1 MLNVPEHLMVPSS
14 VLEWLA
20 RNMLYGG
27 GGVFM
32 HGNKMIK
39 LNKEMVDK
47 VFGFPGGTVPYILSS
62 QDPEIVK
69 EVETIRKQY
78 LQGNKI
84 PIKHLEGILMGTND
98 ELVFIRSL
106 ILYFITTILCPA
118 TYNFVR
124 SKYLFSLRDSD
135 LVNVGSIDFGSLCLT
150 HLSDEI
156 DTWMNKV
163 GMNPQEPMKSSWIGG
178 CLPLWG
184 VCLFFHM
191 CLYFCFLLLFVFH
204 IVFLSY
210 VFM

>member
-1 MLNVPEHLMVPSS
+1 
-14 VLEWLA
+14 
-20 RNMLYGG
+20 
-27 GGVFM
+27 M